1 MTNINLE
8 READPATQIGS
19 LLFGYAERRMA
30 QARRDGRRFVHYTS
44 AEAAISI
51 IEKGEVW
58 LRNSSVMNDYS
69 EIAHGE
75 LCLRYIFYGDNE
87 TKARSEQVLELVQPG
102 LHAAVAAAF
111 EESAGQRRAYTYLIS
126 ISEHGD
132 PNPRPGLVDPEETY
146 GRLSMWRAYGSG
158 GGVAFVF
165 NQEPFFSPSNV
176 LNAFTSPV
184 FYGNPNDF
192 GMEWERMLAGVE
204 QNIDLIRQME
214 PNAFFNTLSL
224 AVHFASLTTKH
235 PGFSEEREW
244 RITYSPS
251 PADEHMDDDSFNRS
265 SPLGREFRTI
275 NGLPQRI
282 YKLPMRDYPE
292 DGFTGATLPAMLNK
306 VIIGPTQYPMV
317 IADTLHM
324 ALSRAGVEN
333 VADKLI
339 ASHIPLRT

>member
-1 MTNINLE
+1 MDATE
-8 READPATQIGS
+8 QTTQIAS
-19 LLFGYAERRMA
+19 LLFGYSERQMA
-30 QARRDGRRFVHYTS
+30 KARKESRRFVHYTS

-51 IEKGEVW
+51 IEKQEVW
-58 LRNSSVMNDYS
+58 LRNSLVMNDYS

-75 LCLRYIFYGDNE
+75 HCLRYVFYGDNE
-87 TKARSEQVLELVQPG
+87 TKARSERVLSLVENG
-102 LHAAVAAAF
+102 LHDALATMF
-111 EESAGQRRAYTYLIS
+111 EETAAQRRAYSYLIS

-165 NQEPFFSPSNV
+165 NQEPFFSPSNA

-184 FYGNPNDF
+184 FYGMPNDF

-204 QNIDLIRQME
+204 ANIDLIKKMPPGE
-214 PNAFFNTLSL
+214 FFEMLRL

-244 RITYSPS
+244 RVTFSPS
-251 PADEHMDDDSFNRS
+251 PADEHMDDDTFNMS
-265 SPLGREFRTI
+265 SPLGREFRNI
-275 NGLPQRI
+275 GGLPQRI
-282 YKLPMRDYPE
+282 YKLPLRDHPE
-292 DGFTGATLPAMLNK
+292 DGFTGATLPALLSK

-317 IADTLHM
+317 LADALHM
-324 ALSRAGVEN
+324 ALSRAGVDN
-333 VADKLI
+333 VADKLV